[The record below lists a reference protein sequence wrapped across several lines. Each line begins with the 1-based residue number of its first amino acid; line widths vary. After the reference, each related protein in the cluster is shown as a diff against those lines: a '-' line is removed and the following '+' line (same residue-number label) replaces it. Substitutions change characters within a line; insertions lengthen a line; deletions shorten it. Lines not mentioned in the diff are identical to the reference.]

1 MDGMNTRDKINHL
14 LKICPN
20 YEKINS
26 YEFFE
31 GDTFSETMINFY
43 IKLIDNIDMNSKEET
58 DFLSNLDTALSKYVD
73 NYKFRK
79 FLKTKLVEIDTKEKY
94 YTYKI
99 TVKLIEYSSTFD
111 GTEIE
116 STRWI

>member
-1 MDGMNTRDKINHL
+1 MNTRDKINQL

-43 IKLIDNIDMNSKEET
+43 IKLIDNVDMNNKEEVS
-58 DFLSNLDTALSKYVD
+58 FLSDLDGALSKYVD
-73 NYKFRK
+73 DYHFRK
-79 FLKTKLVEIDTKEKY
+79 YLKTKLLDIDNNEKY

-99 TVKLIEYSSTFD
+99 TVKLIEYSSSFD
-111 GTEIE
+111 GTQIE

>member
-1 MDGMNTRDKINHL
+1 MNTRDKINEL

-58 DFLSNLDTALSKYVD
+58 DFLTSLDEALSKYVD
-73 NYKFRK
+73 DYRFRK
-79 FLKTKLVEIDTKEKY
+79 FLKTKLVEIDNKEKY

-99 TVKLIEYSSTFD
+99 TVKLIEYSSKFD
-111 GTEIE
+111 GTQIE

>member
-1 MDGMNTRDKINHL
+1 MDGMNTRDKINQL

-58 DFLSNLDTALSKYVD
+58 DFLSNLDMALSKYVD

-79 FLKTKLVEIDTKEKY
+79 FLKTANQE
-94 YTYKI
+94 
-99 TVKLIEYSSTFD
+99 
-111 GTEIE
+111 
-116 STRWI
+116 